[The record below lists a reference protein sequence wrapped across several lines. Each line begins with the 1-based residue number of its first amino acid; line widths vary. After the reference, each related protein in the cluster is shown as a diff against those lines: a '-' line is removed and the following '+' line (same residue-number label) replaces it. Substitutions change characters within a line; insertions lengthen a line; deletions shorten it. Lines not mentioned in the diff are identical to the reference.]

1 MNVRSQGTAVTLSAS
16 ARGQLVQGLYRDR
29 ESDRGINITF
39 GDIEAGAIGDQ
50 CLPISNRKLN
60 PSIFTVGFRSTKPA
74 RGFDAT
80 SMIAVA
86 IVIAAAMTH
95 SVLAAD
101 GGNHAVQRKDDVEQ
115 HDLRD
120 HAGKACPPTS
130 RLPLLPVVFQSV
142 MDLSRAF
149 VEQEEA
155 ACDQHDMISR
165 QETGW
170 PKGRT

>member
-74 RGFDAT
+74 RGFDAR
-80 SMIAVA
+80 SMIAAA

-120 HAGKACPPTS
+120 HAGKACPPTC
-130 RLPLLPVVFQSV
+130 
-142 MDLSRAF
+142 AF